1 MKETEDSLTA
11 PVGSSERDEAG
22 EASSKATTQ
31 PSGSALPSE
40 APTRIKQLPEQSAA
54 KQRAP
59 FSIGDRFVVERE
71 LGRGGI
77 GVTYLAIDTGDNNC
91 QVAIKVLLK
100 RSGKERAWIE
110 RHFRA
115 EVEALSRINHP
126 GVVRLVASGNT
137 LDGEPYLAMEFVEGC
152 DLRSQIEPEKGL
164 GDFERT
170 ARIIRQLGEAINA
183 AHDKGIYHRDLKP
196 ENIMIQSAEE
206 GEQVKVIDFGIAT
219 VKESLDEKTKTTVL
233 AGSVRYMAPEQI
245 LGKPTRATD
254 IYALGI
260 IAYEMITG
268 RTPFNPDLNHPLA
281 SMQQLMEMQRAGVR
295 VMPKDLR
302 PSLPERAQEVILRA
316 LEYDRGNR
324 YQRADQ
330 FGAELAEALSQED
343 GDRLVESYLSNTPG
357 ARARSTPRPSPGP
370 TAQKGGQQAENVD
383 ESQPRRAAKV
393 IGLVAGLLIA
403 VTLLLFAW
411 SHFKGGTQNDPQANG
426 PTAAQE
432 HTLSYWVLAQKYNDN
447 RPEGAPVRLFGR
459 EMYFGTGDELQF
471 FVTSSDSGHLYLLSE
486 EPSDRNSGSYFL
498 LFPTPKAN
506 NSSSQIQA
514 NSEVAT
520 DRGFFDER
528 LGTEKVWIIW
538 SASAI
543 PELEAEISKW
553 KDKEYLGEIT
563 EPTRVAL
570 IKNLIEESSKDRG
583 HVEQDDGNN
592 RMNIKGRGNVI
603 VRLVTLAH
611 R

>member
-11 PVGSSERDEAG
+11 PIGSSERDEAI
-22 EASSKATTQ
+22 EASSQPTMQ
-31 PSGSALPSE
+31 PSGSPLPSD
-40 APTRIKQLPEQSAA
+40 APTIRIEQLPEQSVR
-54 KQRAP
+54 KHGSP

-77 GVTYLAIDTGDNNC
+77 GVTYLAIDTEDDKRH
-91 QVAIKVLLK
+91 VAIKVLLE
-100 RSGKERAWIE
+100 RSERDKAWIE

-115 EVEALSRINHP
+115 EVEALSRISHP

-137 LDGEPYLAMEFVEGC
+137 LDGEPYLAMEFVDGW

-164 GDFERT
+164 RDFERT

-183 AHDKGIYHRDLKP
+183 VHDKGIYHRDLKP

-206 GEQVKVIDFGIAT
+206 GERVKVIDFGIAT
-219 VKESLDEKTKTTVL
+219 VKESLDARTKTTVL
-233 AGSVRYMAPEQI
+233 AGSIRYMAPEQI
-245 LGKPTRATD
+245 RGKPTRATD

-268 RTPFNPDLNHPLA
+268 RTPFNPDLSHPLA
-281 SMQQLMEMQRAGVR
+281 CMQQLMEMQRAGVR
-295 VMPKDLR
+295 VMPRDLR
-302 PSLPERAQEVILRA
+302 PSLPERAQEIILRA
-316 LEYDRGNR
+316 LEYDTGDR
-324 YQRADQ
+324 YLRADE
-330 FGAELAEALSQED
+330 FGAELAEALTQADS
-343 GDRLVESYLSNTPG
+343 DRLVESYLSKTLG
-357 ARARSTPRPSPGP
+357 TSARSPSPGP
-370 TAQKGGQQAENVD
+370 TAQKRGQQAESVD
-383 ESQPRRAAKV
+383 ESQPSRTAKV
-393 IGLVAGLLIA
+393 IVVAGLLIA

-411 SHFKGGTQNDPQANG
+411 SHFKGGKQKDPQSNG
-426 PTAAQE
+426 ATAAQE
-432 HTLSYWVLAQKYNDN
+432 HTLSYWALAQKYNGK
-447 RPEGAPVRLFGR
+447 RPEGAPVRLLGR

-514 NSEVAT
+514 NSEIAT
-520 DRGFFDER
+520 DRNFFDER

-543 PELEAEISKW
+543 PELEAEISRW

-563 EPTRVAL
+563 EPTRVAS
-570 IKNLIEESSKDRG
+570 INNLFEENVKDRG
-583 HVEQDDGNN
+583 RVEQDDGSN
-592 RMNIKGRGNVI
+592 RMSIKGRGNVI
-603 VRLVTLAH
+603 VRLVSLAH